1 MHFCLFLPFCLLI
14 ISSLQCVYPP
24 KNTFLGYTSKRG
36 GCTLS
41 FWLDFQYVIPIKTA
55 KVHPPLAKL
64 SRKIFFVCF
73 RSASPSLLIR
83 FKSVVSPFHSMG
95 AEWELH
101 GSHMG
106 LTTDSLQTH
115 FMVLLIFFREF
126 ILPIRIGIGEEM
138 GVVEVAVA
146 CYLWTEEGRTVEK
159 LVFIR

>member
-1 MHFCLFLPFCLLI
+1 MRVPPQKIPFWGTLQREGGAHALL
-14 ISSLQCVYPP
+14 L
-24 KNTFLGYTSKRG
+24 
-36 GCTLS
+36 
-41 FWLDFQYVIPIKTA
+41 LDFQCVISLKWS

-126 ILPIRIGIGEEM
+126 ILPVRIGIREEVR
-138 GVVEVAVA
+138 VVEVAVA
-146 CYLWTEEGRTVEK
+146 CYFWTVGK
-159 LVFIR
+159 

>member
-1 MHFCLFLPFCLLI
+1 MVKSAP
-14 ISSLQCVYPP
+14 
-24 KNTFLGYTSKRG
+24 
-36 GCTLS
+36 
-41 FWLDFQYVIPIKTA
+41 A
-55 KVHPPLAKL
+55 LAKL

-115 FMVLLIFFREF
+115 FMVLLIFFWEFFLPVRVGIREEV
-126 ILPIRIGIGEEM
+126 R
-138 GVVEVAVA
+138 VVEMAVA
-146 CYLWTEEGRTVEK
+146 CYFWTAGK
-159 LVFIR
+159 

>member
-1 MHFCLFLPFCLLI
+1 MPIFTLLPVDYQWFTMR
-14 ISSLQCVYPP
+14 VPP
-24 KNTFLGYTSKRG
+24 ENTFLGYTSKRG
-36 GCTLS
+36 GVHALLL
-41 FWLDFQYVIPIKTA
+41 LDFQCVISLKWS

-115 FMVLLIFFREF
+115 FMVLLILFREF
-126 ILPIRIGIGEEM
+126 VFPVGVGIREEVR
-138 GVVEVAVA
+138 VVEVAVA
-146 CYLWTEEGRTVEK
+146 CYLRAEE
-159 LVFIR
+159 

>member
-1 MHFCLFLPFCLLI
+1 MRVPPLKIPFWGTLQREGGGHALL
-14 ISSLQCVYPP
+14 LLYFQCVISL
-24 KNTFLGYTSKRG
+24 KWS
-36 GCTLS
+36 
-41 FWLDFQYVIPIKTA
+41 

-126 ILPIRIGIGEEM
+126 ILPVGVGVGEEM
-138 GVVEVAVA
+138 GVVEMAVA
-146 CYLWTEEGRTVEK
+146 CYLWAEE
-159 LVFIR
+159 

>member
-1 MHFCLFLPFCLLI
+1 MR
-14 ISSLQCVYPP
+14 VPP
-24 KNTFLGYTSKRG
+24 PENTFLGYTSKRG

-126 ILPIRIGIGEEM
+126 ILQVRVGIGEEM
-138 GVVEVAVA
+138 GVVEMAVA
-146 CYLWTEEGRTVEK
+146 CYLRAEE
-159 LVFIR
+159 

>member
-1 MHFCLFLPFCLLI
+1 MRVP
-14 ISSLQCVYPP
+14 PP
-24 KNTFLGYTSKRG
+24 KNTFGGYTSKRG
-36 GCTLS
+36 VHALLL
-41 FWLDFQYVIPIKTA
+41 LDFQCVISLKWS

-115 FMVLLIFFREF
+115 FMVLLILFWEFFLPVRVGIREEV
-126 ILPIRIGIGEEM
+126 R
-138 GVVEVAVA
+138 VVEVAVA
-146 CYLWTEEGRTVEK
+146 CYLWTARK
-159 LVFIR
+159 